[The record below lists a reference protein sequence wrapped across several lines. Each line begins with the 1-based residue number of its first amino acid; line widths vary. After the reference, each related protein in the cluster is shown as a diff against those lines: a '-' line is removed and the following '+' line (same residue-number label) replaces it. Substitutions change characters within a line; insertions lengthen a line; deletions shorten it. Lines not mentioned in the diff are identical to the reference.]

1 MGTVA
6 KDCSAYPK
14 RISLYHKGPP
24 PKKKDDTWE
33 HLAYP
38 VTSCRG
44 MRLGYV

>member
-1 MGTVA
+1 MGNVA

-24 PKKKDDTWE
+24 EKEDTWE